1 MKTTLTPQKNVINT
15 EADDFAEEV
24 RYAVTHKGKELHA
37 APKKAPEKKSVSPVD
52 QPWQVD

>member
-1 MKTTLTPQKNVINT
+1 MKTTLTPPKNVINT

-37 APKKAPEKKSVSPVD
+37 APKPAPEKKRKTPVD
-52 QPWQVD
+52 RPWQVD